1 MGSMKKLLATR
12 FGFYVVWQ
20 YGSGN
25 GKDPPKLSNDS
36 SVRACERK
44 WRTNWLQP
52 LLPRRTTAARRNRS
66 ILYMYLSFSTWT
78 FFGRSLR
85 FGTPSTVD
93 AQKRF
98 DLMWIL
104 PLAQWHRVAQSL
116 RSAPMRVARVR
127 TRRNPP
133 DVYRRVGLDRLGGQ
147 FLSCV

>member
-1 MGSMKKLLATR
+1 MLATR

-52 LLPRRTTAARRNRS
+52 LPLRRIAAARRTS
-66 ILYMYLSFSTWT
+66 SFIYMYLSFSTWT
-78 FFGRSLR
+78 FFGEILR
-85 FGTPSTVD
+85 FGTLCTVD
-93 AQKRF
+93 AQKLF
-98 DLMWIL
+98 DFMWIL

-116 RSAPMRVARVR
+116 RSAPMRVARFR

-133 DVYRRVGLDRLGGQ
+133 DVYRRVGLARLGGQ
-147 FLSCV
+147 FLSCA